1 MFGGVDDVGNSC
13 DESRLFSPLSG
24 GRGGSKGN
32 GPNSMLRRGF
42 ISECILYMGVLRGCR
57 S

>member
-1 MFGGVDDVGNSC
+1 VGNSC

-42 ISECILYMGVLRGCR
+42 VSESILYMGVLRGCR